1 MGSISIF
8 FLISFSMSDTS
19 RVSSRA
25 TSVTARPDA
34 PARPVRPMRC
44 T

>member
-1 MGSISIF
+1 MFCPISRSIAAID
-8 FLISFSMSDTS
+8 LL
-19 RVSSRA
+19 SSGLTIDIA
-25 TSVTARPDA
+25 VPAR